1 MRIVKLIDLENGY
14 MTPTEVAIAFV
25 DAINS
30 KDVER
35 LADLMTSDHK
45 FIDGD
50 GSEHVGKEQ
59 MKVGWKEHLELIPDL
74 TLSISE
80 HFEKNDTVVL
90 LGWSS
95 GTIIQNGELKP
106 ENSWRVPC
114 AWRVLVESKKVAV
127 WQLYANQCA
136 LHEIY
141 DRIRTA

>member
-1 MRIVKLIDLENGY
+1 MKAID
-14 MTPTEVAIAFV
+14 IALDFV

-30 KDVER
+30 NNIER
-35 LADLMTSDHK
+35 LAELMTDDHT

-50 GSEHVGKEQ
+50 GSEYSGKVR
-59 MKVGWKEHLELIPDL
+59 MKAGWEEHLELIPDL

-80 HFEKNDTVVL
+80 HYVENDIVVL

-95 GTIIQNGELKP
+95 GTIVENGELKK

-114 AWRVLVESKKVAV
+114 AWRVSVESGKVAV

-141 DRIRTA
+141 DRIKQV

>member
-1 MRIVKLIDLENGY
+1 MKA
-14 MTPTEVAIAFV
+14 TEIALAF

-30 KDVER
+30 KNIER
-35 LADLMTSDHK
+35 LSDLMTDNHK

-50 GSEHVGKEQ
+50 ASEYSGKLQ
-59 MKVGWKEHLELIPDL
+59 MKTGWEEHLELIPDL

-80 HFEKNDTVVL
+80 HFEENDTVVL
-90 LGWSS
+90 FGWSS
-95 GTIIQNGELKP
+95 GTIVENGDLKK

-114 AWRVLVESKKVAV
+114 AWRVIVESGKVAV

-141 DRIRTA
+141 DRIKTV

>member
-1 MRIVKLIDLENGY
+1 MKA
-14 MTPTEVAIAFV
+14 TEIALAFV

-30 KDVER
+30 KNIER
-35 LADLMTSDHK
+35 LSDLMTDNHK

-50 GSEHVGKEQ
+50 ASEYSGKLQ
-59 MKVGWKEHLELIPDL
+59 MKTGWEEHLELIPDL

-80 HFEKNDTVVL
+80 HFEENDTVVL
-90 LGWSS
+90 FGWSS
-95 GTIIQNGELKP
+95 GTIVENGDLKK

-114 AWRVLVESKKVAV
+114 AWRVIVESGKVAV

-141 DRIRTA
+141 DRIKTV

>member
-1 MRIVKLIDLENGY
+1 
-14 MTPTEVAIAFV
+14 MTPTEVALAFV
-25 DAINS
+25 DAINA

-35 LADLMTSDHK
+35 LAELMTASHK

-50 GSEHVGKEQ
+50 GSEHGGKNR
-59 MKVGWKEHLELIPDL
+59 MKEGWKEHLELIPDL
-74 TLSISE
+74 TLLISA
-80 HFEKNDTVVL
+80 HFEDNDTVVL

-95 GTIIQNGELKP
+95 GTIVQDGELRP

-114 AWRVLVESKKVAV
+114 AWRVRVDSEKVAV

-141 DRIRTA
+141 DRIRAR

>member
-1 MRIVKLIDLENGY
+1 
-14 MTPTEVAIAFV
+14 MTPYDVAIAFV

-35 LADLMTSDHK
+35 LADLMTVDHK

-50 GSEHVGKEQ
+50 GSEHGGKDQ
-59 MKVGWKEHLELIPDL
+59 MAPGWKEHLDLIPDL
-74 TLSISE
+74 TLSISQ
-80 HFEKNDTVVL
+80 HFEENDTVVL

-114 AWRVLVESKKVAV
+114 AWRVLVRSEKVAV

-141 DRIRTA
+141 DRIKTA

>member
-1 MRIVKLIDLENGY
+1 MGGNQV
-14 MTPTEVAIAFV
+14 TPIEVALAFV

-30 KDVER
+30 KDIER
-35 LADLMTSDHK
+35 LTNLMTVDHK

-59 MKVGWKEHLELIPDL
+59 MTAGWKEHLKLIPNL
-74 TLSISE
+74 TLSVSE
-80 HFEKNDTVVL
+80 IYEQNDTVVL

-95 GTIIQNGELKP
+95 GTITHDGELKV

-114 AWRVLVESKKVAV
+114 AWRVVVSSQRIAK

-141 DRIRTA
+141 DRIRTV

>member
-1 MRIVKLIDLENGY
+1 
-14 MTPTEVAIAFV
+14 MTTIEVAMAFV

-30 KDVER
+30 KNLER
-35 LADLMTSDHK
+35 IASLMTNDHT

-50 GSEHVGKEQ
+50 GSEYRGKEQ
-59 MKVGWKEHLELIPDL
+59 MAAGWKEHLELIPDL
-74 TLSISE
+74 TLYIDR
-80 HFEKNDTVVL
+80 HFEENETVVL

-95 GTIIQNGELKP
+95 GTIVQDGELKS

-114 AWRVLVESKKVAV
+114 AWRVVVESGKVAI

-141 DRIRTA
+141 DRIKTV